1 MNATA
6 STGMTH
12 AEWMHAAEVEYARL
26 LDLLRS
32 LDAEEW
38 QRPTDCTEWDV
49 REMVAHLVGAAES
62 TATIR
67 ETVRQAR
74 SGRKLRRGEPTVDG
88 MNAVQVRERAD
99 RTPGQLLDE
108 LADAAVRGVRARRRI
123 PAPVRALRVPFGPP
137 LGVRSVGYLMDR
149 IYTRDA
155 WLHRIDVARA
165 TDRAPVLTAAHDGR
179 IVDDV
184 VREWARGHGA
194 PFDLRL
200 SGPAGGRWTSG
211 VADPLELDAVEFAR
225 VLSGRASGAGLLDH
239 QVPF

>member
-1 MNATA
+1 MTTTA
-6 STGMTH
+6 RSALTH
-12 AEWMHAAEVEYARL
+12 AEWMHAAEVEYARMIE
-26 LDLLRS
+26 LLRT
-32 LDAEEW
+32 LEEEEW

-49 REMVAHLVGAAES
+49 REMVAHLAGAAES

-67 ETVRQAR
+67 ETVRQTRA
-74 SGRKLRRGEPTVDG
+74 GRKLRPGEPAVDG
-88 MNAVQVRERAD
+88 INAVQVRERAN
-99 RTPGQLLDE
+99 RTPAQLLDE

-155 WLHRIDVARA
+155 WMHRIDVARA
-165 TDRAPVLTAAHDGR
+165 TDRVPVLTAEHDGR

-184 VREWARGHGA
+184 VREWARAHGA

-225 VLSGRASGAGLLDH
+225 VLSGRASGAGLLAH
-239 QVPF
+239 EVPF